1 MTSSLVSRFDC
12 HNHKPTS
19 DRFAPGAV
27 SGDGAV
33 GVSSSGKREAG
44 WEEVSQASGDPKD
57 SRGDVATQC
66 DRRLPGQIQSEL
78 PFPACLFVC
87 LYLRVHLV
95 IPAGHCDFLQSDRRK
110 AQAGMEAAWK
120 SMEKKEK
127 IPWIK
132 KAAEDQKRYEV
143 QC

>member
-1 MTSSLVSRFDC
+1 MGAASS
-12 HNHKPTS
+12 
-19 DRFAPGAV
+19 A
-27 SGDGAV
+27 
-33 GVSSSGKREAG
+33 KREAG
-44 WEEVSQASGDPKD
+44 WEEVSQASGDPED
-57 SRGDVATQC
+57 GRGDVATQC

-78 PFPACLFVC
+78 PFPACLVC
-87 LYLRVHLV
+87 LSSSASS
-95 IPAGHCDFLQSDRRK
+95 PCDPCGSCDWLQSDRRK